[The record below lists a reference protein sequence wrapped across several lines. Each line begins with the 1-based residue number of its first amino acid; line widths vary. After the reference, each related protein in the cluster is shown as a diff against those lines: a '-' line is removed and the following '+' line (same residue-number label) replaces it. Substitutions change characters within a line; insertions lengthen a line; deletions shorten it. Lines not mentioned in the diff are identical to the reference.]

1 MARTYKKNARNVYIL
16 PYYARISVWLIGLAL
31 VDGLLIWM
39 NTYLGNATILIAG
52 YLLTA
57 LLVVLTAFG
66 GIGWLHGSKSR
77 SFKSWCVELKAE
89 RSIRRSL
96 LATMT
101 VNRLQ
106 DTPFISVPNVA
117 VRDRR
122 PSHLQ
127 IYIEKLAGVYD
138 VNMEKMTE
146 DINSSLKGTLKKLC
160 RNVWFNY

>member
-66 GIGWLHGSKSR
+66 GIGWFYTVQKSR

-89 RSIRRSL
+89 VL
-96 LATMT
+96 
-101 VNRLQ
+101 
-106 DTPFISVPNVA
+106 DA
-117 VRDRR
+117 VC
-122 PSHLQ
+122 SQ
-127 IYIEKLAGVYD
+127 Q
-138 VNMEKMTE
+138 
-146 DINSSLKGTLKKLC
+146 
-160 RNVWFNY
+160 

>member
-66 GIGWLHGSKSR
+66 GYRLVTRFKKSR

-117 VRDRR
+117 VCD
-122 PSHLQ
+122 
-127 IYIEKLAGVYD
+127 
-138 VNMEKMTE
+138 
-146 DINSSLKGTLKKLC
+146 LKTITLTNL
-160 RNVWFNY
+160 Y